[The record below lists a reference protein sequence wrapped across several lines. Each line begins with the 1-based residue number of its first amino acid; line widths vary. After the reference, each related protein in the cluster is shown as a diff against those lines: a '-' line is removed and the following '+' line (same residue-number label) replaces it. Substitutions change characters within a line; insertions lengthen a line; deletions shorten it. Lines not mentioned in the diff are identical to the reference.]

1 MSITKKQQPTKKIVG
16 IYNNYFT
23 SISSDYTNEG
33 YFFKYEIDIPLETL
47 STSYIYPHMTGGLG
61 IFNPS
66 IYIKNLFTDIDLDVK
81 QISWDTCDNS
91 IYNFRVDVSDDTDSE
106 NFTKLDCIKTYEE
119 DFDYTNFMLNKN
131 TKKFLTHYHSTRNL
145 SLNSYDVLRFFSG
158 KIGTIY
164 SYAYEVRIDLKRNG
178 YIYTYKSLNTNPYY
192 SQTISGENASNLIL
206 ENKGKYLM
214 TFGTGPKNIQDIMWK
229 YIKVVTPGGIILNG
243 SGLPVTLNLN
253 VGDEYDVYMYYSGE
267 VSERITYKIVCE
279 DEIQLFWENRYGGFD
294 THIFNKN
301 HYKNLNIEK
310 NTFRKD
316 KYKING
322 YNLEVDE
329 YDGGLTVYHNNIE
342 TEWILNTDW
351 LDRQQILDLEDLWY
365 SKNVFMMIDDEIYK
379 VISLNESQ
387 NINNKKSTLRSYT
400 LNVRL
405 SNKKYN

>member
-1 MSITKKQQPTKKIVG
+1 
-16 IYNNYFT
+16 
-23 SISSDYTNEG
+23 
-33 YFFKYEIDIPLETL
+33 
-47 STSYIYPHMTGGLG
+47 
-61 IFNPS
+61 
-66 IYIKNLFTDIDLDVK
+66 
-81 QISWDTCDNS
+81 
-91 IYNFRVDVSDDTDSE
+91 
-106 NFTKLDCIKTYEE
+106 
-119 DFDYTNFMLNKN
+119 
-131 TKKFLTHYHSTRNL
+131 
-145 SLNSYDVLRFFSG
+145 LNSYDVLRFFSG
-158 KIGTIY
+158 KIGTTY

-192 SQTISGENASNLIL
+192 SQTISGETASNLIL

-294 THIFNKN
+294 SHIFNKN